1 LSQIHEQLVADAE
14 KACHIRKAIELD
26 EPSLKE
32 ALNSSNRDLWEAAIV
47 EELESLR
54 EAGTWDVVEAPREA
68 KLFPSRFVIKVKRNS
83 DGTLERRKARLFIL
97 GNLQRPF
104 VDFYDAYAPVA
115 DFVVVR
121 VVLSTAWSKHWVVHQ
136 LDVKSAFL
144 NGYIDE

>member
-1 LSQIHEQLVADAE
+1 LSQIHEPLVADAE
-14 KACHIRKAIELD
+14 KACHIREAIELD
-26 EPSLKE
+26 EPSIKE
-32 ALNSSNRDLWEAAIV
+32 ALNSSNRDLWEAAM
-47 EELESLR
+47 
-54 EAGTWDVVEAPREA
+54 
-68 KLFPSRFVIKVKRNS
+68 FPSRFVIKVKRNS

-104 VDFYDAYAPVA
+104 VDFYDTYSPVA

-144 NGYIDE
+144 NGYIDK